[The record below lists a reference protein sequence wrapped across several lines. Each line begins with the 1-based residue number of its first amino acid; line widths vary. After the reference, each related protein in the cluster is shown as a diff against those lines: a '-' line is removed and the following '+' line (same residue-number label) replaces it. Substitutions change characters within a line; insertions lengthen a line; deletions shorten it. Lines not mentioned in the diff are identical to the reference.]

1 MSLTYRCNKSLM
13 VAAVSSAFGAPFVVQ
28 AQSSTVQVY
37 GNLHMEY
44 SYINQGRARTGG
56 ELNNV
61 DMLQRTPGSAIGFKG
76 EENLGGGLAAWFQC
90 ESTADLRGQDQAG
103 WCTRNSALGFK
114 GSFGNLYV
122 GRWDTPMKRAFS
134 GTIVGSNATAVFGSS
149 YLLAGGSTS
158 VIGSQNR
165 GSFYRRQ
172 SNVINYDTP
181 VFSGFQLSGAFSTA
195 QTGTASLTTQTGAKP
210 RLWSVGA
217 RYANGPLNIQA
228 AYEKHDD
235 FAGGA
240 GGDGDTGWV
249 VGSKYMIGT
258 VTLGAVYTQ
267 QKFKTAVTESKLNAW
282 QVGADWRITG
292 PHGLRAA
299 YVRAGDM
306 KGTGGELTGSNA
318 VRPAAAVD
326 IGANLW
332 MLQYVHYL
340 SKRTYVTVGYSRL
353 ENEARARYTLGGVN
367 AAVANGNTQDAW
379 GGAIFHRF

>member
-1 MSLTYRCNKSLM
+1 MSKEKPTKTM
-13 VAAVSSAFGAPFVVQ
+13 VGIAVASAIGVPLYAQ
-28 AQSSTVQVY
+28 AQTSTVQIY

-44 SYINQGRARTGG
+44 SYINQGNARAGG
-56 ELNNV
+56 SLNNV
-61 DMLQRTPGSAIGFKG
+61 DILQRTPGSAIGFKG
-76 EENLGGGLAAWFQC
+76 EEKLGGGLAAWFQC
-90 ESTADLRGQDQAG
+90 ESTADLRGQDQGG

-114 GSFGNLYV
+114 GGLGNIYA
-122 GRWDTPMKRAFS
+122 GRWDTPMKRVFT
-134 GTIVGSNATAVFGSS
+134 GNIVGSNATAVFGSS

-158 VIGSQNR
+158 VVGSANR

-195 QTGTASLTTQTGAKP
+195 QTGTASLTTATGAKP
-210 RLWSVGA
+210 RLKSVGA

-235 FAGGA
+235 FAGA
-240 GGDGDTGWV
+240 LGGGGDTGWV
-249 VGSKYMIGT
+249 IGAKYLVGPVT
-258 VTLGAVYTQ
+258 VGAIYTE
-267 QKFKTAVTESKLNAW
+267 QKFKTATTESKLNAW
-282 QVGADWRITG
+282 QLGADWRITG

-306 KGTGGELTGSNA
+306 KGNGGEVSGSNA
-318 VRPAAAVD
+318 IRPAAGPNS
-326 IGANLW
+326 GADLW

-340 SKRTYVTVGYSRL
+340 SKRTTVTFGYSRL

-367 AAVANGNTQDAW
+367 AAVADGNKQDAW
-379 GGAIFHRF
+379 GAAVFHRF